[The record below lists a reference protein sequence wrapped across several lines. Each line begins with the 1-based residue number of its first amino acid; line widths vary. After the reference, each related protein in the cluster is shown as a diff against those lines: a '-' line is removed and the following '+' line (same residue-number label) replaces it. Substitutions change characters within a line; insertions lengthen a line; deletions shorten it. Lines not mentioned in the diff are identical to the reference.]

1 MPPLMKLPDALS
13 MRKALAVR
21 EMVAATE
28 EEHHVWHGK
37 GLGNPR
43 VLTQGDELV
52 SEAKGGLATNVKVPL
67 L

>member
-1 MPPLMKLPDALS
+1 
-13 MRKALAVR
+13 
-21 EMVAATE
+21 MVAATE

-43 VLTQGDELV
+43 VPTQGDELV
-52 SEAKGGLATNVKVPL
+52 SEAKGRLATNVKVPL